1 MRFWRRDKNGR
12 DETADDETSVL
23 RRVARRVAAGRLIGD
38 RSGSTAVEFGIIA
51 LPFIALMGA
60 IFESALCFLASQIL
74 DTAVA
79 DASRLVRTGQAQ
91 SACYSQAQFKTE
103 VCKRLYALVD
113 CSGVT
118 LDAKVYT
125 NFTSA
130 DTSMPIDGNK
140 NFDSSGFTFNTGGS
154 SEIVVIRGYYQYPL
168 YFSKLGF
175 DLANLSNG
183 NRLLTGVS
191 AFRNEPFPWGG
202 CTG

>member
-1 MRFWRRDKNGR
+1 MRSWRRNTNDR
-12 DETADDETSVL
+12 DAIADEETSAL
-23 RRVARRVAAGRLIGD
+23 RRVARRLRAGRLIGD
-38 RSGSTAVEFGIIA
+38 RSGATAVEFGIIA

-79 DASRLVRTGQAQ
+79 DASRLIRTGQAQ
-91 SACYSQAQFKTE
+91 SACYSMAQFKTQ
-103 VCKRLYALVD
+103 VCNRLYVLFD
-113 CSGVT
+113 CSG
-118 LDAKVYT
+118 LSIDAKVYT
-125 NFTSA
+125 NFTTA

-140 NFDSSGFTFNTGGS
+140 NFDSSGFTFVSGGS
-154 SEIVVIRGYYQYPL
+154 SDIVVVRAYYQYPL

-183 NRLLTGVS
+183 TRLLTGVS
-191 AFRNEPFPWGG
+191 TFRNEPFPWGA